1 MVVVVAGCRCETEI
15 SSLALDL
22 FVISNLFGI
31 IIFTCESLTYAH
43 GPSAFL
49 VEPEHVAESLCH
61 RTYPVCS

>member
-22 FVISNLFGI
+22 FVIGNSFGI
-31 IIFTCESLTYAH
+31 ITFTCESLTYA
-43 GPSAFL
+43 
-49 VEPEHVAESLCH
+49 PEHVAESLCH